1 VTWREHPGELGD
13 NGVEHLQEL
22 PPHGSAI
29 PVATPERHLDL
40 PPMDAD
46 ASEAGVGDDVVARSG
61 LEREQI
67 GAPPRSNVLEA
78 FVLGEVLEG
87 LVGVVILDGEG
98 ARHRRDRTQ
107 AAARR
112 KRPRNVQR
120 KGCASWA
127 FQWVMNARTAE
138 VRSVA
143 EENEP

>member
-1 VTWREHPGELGD
+1 MPA
-13 NGVEHLQEL
+13 
-22 PPHGSAI
+22 HGSAI

-40 PPMDAD
+40 PLVDAD

-67 GAPPRSNVLEA
+67 GSSPRSDVLEA
-78 FVLGEVLEG
+78 FVLGKMLED
-87 LVGVVILDGEG
+87 LLGVMILDGES
-98 ARHRRDRTQ
+98 ARHQRDRTQ

-112 KRPRNVQR
+112 KRPRKVQR

-127 FQWVMNARTAE
+127 FQCVMNARTAD

-143 EENEP
+143 VENEP